1 MKELSITLDERR
13 LIMKGP
19 KGLESLVLSKD
30 YNLTPLSRFLFSQ
43 LGTMF
48 LVSPY
53 VLPQIQ
59 TNFHICP
66 EIRALF
72 AGMYES
78 LQKEP
83 PQFFSLDDQPW
94 TLQNFCKFPIERAAV
109 AHGGGKDSLRNMW
122 WAEEEY
128 GRENVLAVHVSGL
141 NRAVAKR
148 EHEYCD
154 RQQRELSFPNFKFI
168 ELRNGS
174 RSNGHEIMRA
184 RDFFL
189 LGLIIPEALEFGA
202 STVITEGYAE
212 TKEYEPFSGKVENM
226 RFFNQMLTRLNIPCQ
241 VTWRDREEVYAVKD
255 LLIHRSGWLDHVSNC
270 FTPAKY
276 FANLRR
282 CWERNA
288 PSLRL
293 YDSQCGSCP
302 KCRTVNLARIMYDK
316 RTTDHLALAD
326 AQYFL
331 TNTKSWMSRNR
342 VKFADFIDG
351 SFGEEFLKA
360 CRLYRL
366 APRKK

>member
-1 MKELSITLDERR
+1 MQELSIVLKERR
-13 LIMKGP
+13 LEMKGP
-19 KGLESLVLSKD
+19 KGLESLELAQNYS
-30 YNLTPLSRFLFSQ
+30 LTPLSRFLFSQ
-43 LGTMF
+43 LGAMF

-53 VLPQIQ
+53 VEPRIR
-59 TNFHICP
+59 TNFQICP
-66 EIRALF
+66 EIRSLF

-78 LQKEP
+78 LQQAP
-83 PQFFSLDDQPW
+83 PRFFSSDDQPW
-94 TLQNFCKFPIERAAV
+94 QLPTLREPSLQRAAV
-109 AHGGGKDSLRNMW
+109 AHGGGKDSLRNIW

-154 RQQRELSFPNFKFI
+154 RQQKELGFHNFKFV
-168 ELRNGS
+168 ELKNGS
-174 RSNGHEIMRA
+174 RSAGHEIMRA

-189 LGLIIPEALEFGA
+189 LALIIPDALEFGA

-212 TKEYEPFSGKVENM
+212 TKENEPFSGKVENM
-226 RFFNQMLTRLNIPCQ
+226 RFFNQILSRLKIPCQ
-241 VTWRDREEVYAVKD
+241 VAWRDREEVYAVKD
-255 LLIHRSGWLDHVSNC
+255 LLIHRSGWLDHVANC

-276 FANLRR
+276 FGVYRS

-302 KCRTVNLARIMYDK
+302 KCRTVNLARILYDK
-316 RTTDHLALAD
+316 RTTDNLALSD

-331 TNTKSWMSRNR
+331 ANTKSWMGRNR

-351 SFGEEFLKA
+351 SFGEEFARA
-360 CRLYRL
+360 CQRYSR
-366 APRKK
+366 